1 MSLSGNLA
9 MHQMSQPSSSTLPVQ
24 DGATRAGRAGPD
36 RMGRVSRSA
45 RRQQGGHG
53 LLAAVLLCIAVPAT
67 VAADDWP
74 EYRGAG
80 RQGVW
85 TETGILDEFPPG
97 GLSFTW
103 RVPIHDGYAGP
114 AVAGGRV
121 FVIDARPAGTGGMRM
136 VERVLCLDEE
146 TGETVWSH
154 EWEADYAGLQPL
166 YAIGPRATPTV
177 DGDRVYVQGAMGRL
191 FALDVATGAVR
202 WSKDYVADL
211 GTEVPAWG
219 MAGAPLVEGELLICL
234 AGAESDGK
242 VIAFDKHTG
251 AEVWRALS
259 SDWDPGYN
267 APVVFDVGGVRQLVV
282 WHPRAITSLDPRTGE
297 QYWEVPF
304 DVQLGVT
311 IATPVR
317 GGSFL
322 LVSSFFNG
330 SRMLRLNLDR
340 PDASLVWRSEE
351 SNEVDTDKLHSMIGT
366 PVIDGDYLY
375 GIDSYGE
382 LRCLDVRTGERLWES
397 QALTVERARQAT
409 AFFVRNGDRYFINND
424 RGELIIARFTPGG
437 LEVLSRTHLLEPTSP
452 VPRRRELGA
461 VLWSYPAYANR
472 HIVMRNGREI
482 VRASLEAQ

>member
-1 MSLSGNLA
+1 M
-9 MHQMSQPSSSTLPVQ
+9 
-24 DGATRAGRAGPD
+24 
-36 RMGRVSRSA
+36 
-45 RRQQGGHG
+45 
-53 LLAAVLLCIAVPAT
+53 LAAVLLCIAVPAI

-85 TETGILDEFPPG
+85 TETGILEEFPPG

-121 FVIDARPAGTGGMRM
+121 FVIDARPAGTRGMRM

-146 TGETVWSH
+146 TGETLWSR
-154 EWEADYAGLQPL
+154 EWEADYAGIQPL

-177 DGDRVYVQGAMGRL
+177 DGDRVYVQGATGRL

-219 MAGAPLVEGELLICL
+219 MAGAPLVEGDLLICL

-267 APVVFDVGGVRQLVV
+267 APVVFDVGGVRQLIV

-317 GGSFL
+317 GGPYL

-351 SNEVDTDKLHSMIGT
+351 SNEVATDKLHSMIGT

-424 RGELIIARFTPGG
+424 RGELIIARFTPRG
-437 LEVLSRTHLLEPTSP
+437 LEVVSRTHLLEPTSP